1 MNPAAKP
8 LYETLK
14 LNTRLFL
21 NCFDGVDDEMA
32 IRRPS
37 DRVNNMAFI
46 GVHTIDA
53 RMFIGNLTGCS
64 VTHPFEALSGIRK
77 IDDMTEFPKVADL
90 RKAWTE
96 VASGLVEHVALVS
109 DEVLE
114 KEVSQP
120 FPVEEKTVRG
130 GVAFLVQHESYHIGQ
145 LAYLRKL
152 FGLDPMKY
160 D

>member
-77 IDDMTEFPKVADL
+77 IDDMTDFPKVADL

-96 VASGLVEHVALVS
+96 VAGELVEHVALVS

-114 KEVSQP
+114 NKFRGCFRYGGFS
-120 FPVEEKTVRG
+120 EERARR
-130 GVAFLVQHESYHIGQ
+130 VADRLWRLETMDDLS
-145 LAYLRKL
+145 
-152 FGLDPMKY
+152 GLLD
-160 D
+160 